1 MDLASIRNFSIIA
14 HIDHGKSTLADRLLL
29 LTRAIERREF
39 REQVLDDMDLER
51 ERGITIKA
59 RAVALNYEKGS
70 KRYLLNLID
79 TPGHVDF
86 SYEVSRSLA
95 ASEGAVLLVD
105 AVKGVEAQT
114 VANAALALGNNLR
127 IIPVINKIDLPLARI
142 DEVAEEMVR
151 ILGVDK
157 EEIISV
163 SAKTGENVDKVLE
176 AIVERVPPPAA
187 SRDKEAPLRALIF
200 DSVYDEYRGVI
211 VYIRLFDGQ
220 VKEADE
226 VKIMK
231 AGRIYQ
237 VAELGK
243 FTPKPV
249 RVNSLCAGEVGYL
262 IASIK
267 SIEDVRVGDT
277 ITLKEAGEVEALP
290 GYEDPLPMVYCGL
303 YPMEAADFENLRS
316 ALARLRLNDSSFI
329 YEPEVSEALGF
340 GFRVGFL
347 GLLHMEIVQE
357 RLERE
362 SSLEL
367 VKTAPNVSYEVLTQG
382 DEVRRVESSAKLP
395 ETKEIAE
402 LREPV
407 IRASMVIPVDSVG
420 ALMRLSEERRGK
432 FVSTEYLSA
441 SRVVLTYDL
450 PLSEVIYDFYDKLK
464 SATHGYGSMDYE
476 FMGYEKSDLVCLDI
490 LVAGN
495 RVDALSSIVHR
506 SVAEKR
512 GRKLVKK
519 LRSQIR
525 RHLFEIPIQAAIGSR
540 IIARETIKPLAKHVT
555 GKCYG
560 GDITRKRKLWA
571 RQKAGKKRL
580 KMVGQVEIPQEAFL
594 AVLGASN

>member
-1 MDLASIRNFSIIA
+1 MDFTSIRNFCIIA

-29 LTRAIERREF
+29 LTGAIGPREF

-59 RAVALNYEKGS
+59 RAVALKYEKEG

-86 SYEVSRSLA
+86 GYEVSRSLA
-95 ASEGAVLLVD
+95 ACEGAVLLVD

-114 VANAALALGNNLR
+114 VGNAALALESNLR
-127 IIPVINKIDLPLARI
+127 IIPVINKIDLPRARV
-142 DEVAEEMVR
+142 DEVAEEMVH
-151 ILGVDK
+151 ILGVEK
-157 EEIISV
+157 EEIIPA

-176 AIVERVPPPAA
+176 AIVERVPEPAK
-187 SRDKEAPLRALIF
+187 DKEAPLRALIF

-220 VKEADE
+220 VEEGDE
-226 VKIMK
+226 IKIIK
-231 AGRIYQ
+231 SARIYQ
-237 VAELGK
+237 VGELGK

-249 RVNSLCAGEVGYL
+249 RANRLFAGEVGYL

-277 ITLKEAGEVEALP
+277 ITLKEAGKVKALA
-290 GYEDPLPMVYCGL
+290 GYEEPLPMVYCGL
-303 YPMEAADFENLRS
+303 YPVDPADFENLRS
-316 ALARLRLNDSSFI
+316 ALARLKLNDSSFT

-340 GFRVGFL
+340 GFRAGFL

-367 VKTAPNVSYEVLTQG
+367 VKTAPNVTYEVLTQSG
-382 DEVRRVESSAKLP
+382 EVERVESSAKLP

-402 LREPV
+402 LCEPV
-407 IRASMVIPVDSVG
+407 IRAGMVIPEDSIG

-432 FVSTEYLSA
+432 FISTEYLSE

-464 SATHGYGSMDYE
+464 SATRGYGSMDYE
-476 FMGYEKSDLVCLDI
+476 FIGYQKSDLVRLDI
-490 LVAGN
+490 LVAGKK
-495 RVDALSSIVHR
+495 VDALSSIVHR
-506 SVAEKR
+506 IEAEKR
-512 GRKLVKK
+512 GRNLVKK

-540 IIARETIKPLAKHVT
+540 IIARETIKPLAKNVT

-560 GDITRKRKLWA
+560 GDITRKRKLWTK
-571 RQKAGKKRL
+571 QKAGKRRL

-594 AVLGASN
+594 AVLGGE

>member
-1 MDLASIRNFSIIA
+1 MDLAFIRNFSIIA
-14 HIDHGKSTLADRLLL
+14 HIDHGKSTLADRFLL
-29 LTRAIERREF
+29 LTRAIEEREF

-59 RAVALNYEKGS
+59 RAVALNYEKGG
-70 KRYLLNLID
+70 KCYLLNLID

-95 ASEGAVLLVD
+95 ACEGAVLVVD

-114 VANAALALGNNLR
+114 VANAALALANNLR
-127 IIPVINKIDLPLARI
+127 IIPVINKIDLPRARI
-142 DEVAEEMVR
+142 DEVAEEMVH
-151 ILGVDK
+151 ILGVNK
-157 EEIISV
+157 KEIIPV

-176 AIVERVPPPAA
+176 AIVERVPAPEAA
-187 SRDKEAPLRALIF
+187 KDRDAPLRALIF
-200 DSVYDEYRGVI
+200 DSVYDEYRGAI

-220 VKEADE
+220 VKEGDE
-226 VKIMK
+226 IRIMK
-231 AGRIYQ
+231 AARIYQ
-237 VAELGK
+237 ASELGK

-249 RVNSLCAGEVGYL
+249 AVNSLAAGEVGYL
-262 IASIK
+262 IASIR

-277 ITLKEAGEVEALP
+277 ITLKEAGEVEALA
-290 GYEDPLPMVYCGL
+290 GYEEPLPMVYCGL
-303 YPMEAADFENLRS
+303 YPVEPADFENLRS
-316 ALARLRLNDSSFI
+316 ALARLKLNDSSFT
-329 YEPEVSEALGF
+329 YEPEVSGALGF

-367 VKTAPNVSYEVLTQG
+367 VKTAANVTYEVLTRAG
-382 DEVRRVESSAKLP
+382 EVRRVESSAKLP

-402 LREPV
+402 LREPL
-407 IRASMVIPVDSVG
+407 IRASMVIPARSIG
-420 ALMRLSEERRGK
+420 ALMRLSEERQGK
-432 FVSTEYLSA
+432 FVSTEYLSE

-476 FMGYEKSDLVCLDI
+476 FIGYQKSDLVRLDI

-495 RVDALSSIVHR
+495 KVDALSSIVHR
-506 SVAEKR
+506 TEAEKR
-512 GRKLVKK
+512 GKKLVKK

-560 GDITRKRKLWA
+560 GDITRKRKLWTKQ
-571 RQKAGKKRL
+571 RAGKKRL
-580 KMVGQVEIPQEAFL
+580 KMVGQVEIPQQAFL
-594 AVLGASN
+594 AVLGGE